1 MLVRHFSTAQAERSA
16 TSQARVVAQALLD
29 DQLQKSDF
37 LSDVE
42 GSRRS
47 ELDEVFQRQVLG
59 VDALLVELYAP
70 NGITTYSTNHAGIG
84 IPAANPALI
93 AEATSGRILS
103 EVTTIPALGS
113 GTASLKVLRVYVP
126 LALPDPGAEPGVI
139 AIYQDYTPIAQAA
152 TEAFWPIAGVLEV
165 VLLALYAVL
174 IPLLRRVTR
183 RVHRQMDEIEYR
195 ALHDDLTGLPN
206 RTLFRARIAQAVETG
221 GRDGECVAVMLM
233 DLDRF
238 KEINDA
244 LGHQRGDEMLREL
257 GARLGQVLGRGETFA
272 RLGGDEFGVVLPRA
286 SAAHAADVAQRILTT
301 VAEPLVVQ
309 DLTLDVSASIGISLA
324 LDRGHD
330 VDMLIRHA
338 DVAMYLA
345 KDARSGY
352 AFYDE
357 EFDPNDA
364 DRLAL
369 MGELRRALDRGE
381 LIVEFQPK
389 AELQTGRIVGVEALV
404 RWVHPQRGLLR
415 PDEFLPLAEH
425 TGLMKPLS
433 RFVLETALR
442 QCRAWQSAG
451 LDLQVAVNLTVANLL
466 DLDLPDDIAELLRTF
481 ELEPSRLELEVT
493 ESMIMADPF
502 RVRQVLTKL
511 NDMGVRLAIDDFGI
525 GYSSLAYLKRLPVD
539 VLKID
544 KSFVMNMT
552 EDQNDATIVRSTIDL
567 ARNLGLEV
575 VAEGVESAQTWGAL
589 WAFGCHLAQGYYI
602 GRPASA
608 ATLTARLERSHGR
621 AAGLTSASR
630 ASAVA
635 TSAA

>member
-1 MLVRHFSTAQAERSA
+1 V
-16 TSQARVVAQALLD
+16 
-29 DQLQKSDF
+29 
-37 LSDVE
+37 
-42 GSRRS
+42 
-47 ELDEVFQRQVLG
+47 
-59 VDALLVELYAP
+59 
-70 NGITTYSTNHAGIG
+70 
-84 IPAANPALI
+84 
-93 AEATSGRILS
+93 
-103 EVTTIPALGS
+103 
-113 GTASLKVLRVYVP
+113 
-126 LALPDPGAEPGVI
+126 
-139 AIYQDYTPIAQAA
+139 
-152 TEAFWPIAGVLEV
+152 
-165 VLLALYAVL
+165 
-174 IPLLRRVTR
+174 
-183 RVHRQMDEIEYR
+183 
-195 ALHDDLTGLPN
+195 
-206 RTLFRARIAQAVETG
+206 
-221 GRDGECVAVMLM
+221 
-233 DLDRF
+233 
-238 KEINDA
+238 
-244 LGHQRGDEMLREL
+244 
-257 GARLGQVLGRGETFA
+257 
-272 RLGGDEFGVVLPRA
+272 
-286 SAAHAADVAQRILTT
+286 
-301 VAEPLVVQ
+301 
-309 DLTLDVSASIGISLA
+309 
-324 LDRGHD
+324 
-330 VDMLIRHA
+330 
-338 DVAMYLA
+338 
-345 KDARSGY
+345 
-352 AFYDE
+352 

-369 MGELRRALDRGE
+369 MGERRRALDRGE

-539 VLKID
+539 VLMID